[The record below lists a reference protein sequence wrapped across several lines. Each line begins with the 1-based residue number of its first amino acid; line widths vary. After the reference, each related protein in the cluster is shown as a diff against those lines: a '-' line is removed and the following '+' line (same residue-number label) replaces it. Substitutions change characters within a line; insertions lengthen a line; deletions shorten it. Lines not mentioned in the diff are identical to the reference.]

1 MKLDKTLEEI
11 KLHNKSLTDDK
22 FKVTRE
28 YFELR
33 LQQENKLAKELTTQK
48 QQIEK
53 YKAKLKITK
62 NISAEKIHKYAVKYK
77 KVATV
82 DNITKL
88 AQTTF
93 DDLISE
99 FDYNCVFHYENN
111 KEIILEYIH
120 EVFKLYVYFTE
131 VKNSLKSELKSFNMN
146 ISSSLLIQLVSEYNI
161 FKRNLEVAA
170 KLDYNIEDFKD
181 ILEEQQT
188 LKPIITEFF
197 LTIISNKSDNY
208 IKQREKEN
216 KRLDNIKINDKM
228 KKKINNIKQENKI
241 NSKETIV
248 ESIVSSAFKSLL
260 EDEDIIKLQ
269 ERSKENKRRAEE
281 RKLRKANMTKEEK
294 RIYKENKKISQL
306 VSEQMFGNVS

>member
-1 MKLDKTLEEI
+1 
-11 KLHNKSLTDDK
+11 
-22 FKVTRE
+22 
-28 YFELR
+28 
-33 LQQENKLAKELTTQK
+33 
-48 QQIEK
+48 
-53 YKAKLKITK
+53 
-62 NISAEKIHKYAVKYK
+62 
-77 KVATV
+77 
-82 DNITKL
+82 
-88 AQTTF
+88 
-93 DDLISE
+93 
-99 FDYNCVFHYENN
+99 
-111 KEIILEYIH
+111 
-120 EVFKLYVYFTE
+120 
-131 VKNSLKSELKSFNMN
+131 MN
-146 ISSSLLIQLVSEYNI
+146 ISSALLIQLVSEYNI
-161 FKRNLEVAA
+161 FKRNLEVVA

-197 LTIISNKSDNY
+197 LTIVTNKSDNY

-269 ERSKENKRRAEE
+269 ERSKENKRRADE